1 MSVPMG
7 ANMQFVAKRS
17 GELVPFDKQKI
28 VAAIEKAMADTP
40 TGVDTVLSV
49 RIADEIASKT
59 EDLSVEEIQDIVEN
73 KLMASKRK
81 DVARAYMSYRNLHGL
96 ARDEYKELMNA
107 VAEKLGGKNL
117 SNQNANVDEASFG
130 GRIGEMSRL
139 VAKRYALEYCMSD
152 MAKRN
157 HLNNEIYIHDLDS
170 FNLTINCLHIPLK
183 KVYLLHY
190 LKLVLFDSFLLLL

>member
-1 MSVPMG
+1 
-7 ANMQFVAKRS
+7 MQFVAKRS

-81 DVARAYMSYRNLHGL
+81 DVARAYIIYRDNHAKRRNLPQDL
-96 ARDEYKELMNA
+96 AHRYEH
-107 VAEKLGGKNL
+107 
-117 SNQNANVDEASFG
+117 FH
-130 GRIGEMSRL
+130 RL
-139 VAKRYALEYCMSD
+139 VTGEDEESNKENSNSYHHHYAGLHRRFYLP
-152 MAKRN
+152 RN
-157 HLNNEIYIHDLDS
+157 GYQGYS
-170 FNLTINCLHIPLK
+170 A
-183 KVYLLHY
+183 V
-190 LKLVLFDSFLLLL
+190 